1 MPVGLDAL
9 AGGWAVSTLMQVQ
22 SGPHLTAFYSSHC
35 GSGTSCY
42 GSEKADAVS
51 GQDPNSGPETLAQ
64 WFNTG
69 AFSIAAF
76 RDAQGRSIFAG
87 RFGNAEKGTILGP
100 GAWNVD
106 LAAFKDFRL
115 GGACDRPVQRVRHQ
129 PVQPS
134 ELGTARHQR
143 DERELRAHHHAPPIF
158 PLRTIVLGGRIG
170 Y

>member
-1 MPVGLDAL
+1 
-9 AGGWAVSTLMQVQ
+9 MQIQ

-35 GSGTSCY
+35 GSGTNCY
-42 GSEKADAVS
+42 GSEKADAVA
-51 GQDPNSGPETLAQ
+51 GQDPNSGPKTLAQ

-87 RFGNAEKGTILGP
+87 RFGNAEKGTIVGP

-115 GGACDRPVQRVRHQ
+115 GTRA
-129 PVQPS
+129 
-134 ELGTARHQR
+134 TARFNVFVTNLFNHPNWGR
-143 DERELRAHHHAPPIF
+143 PDTNLTSANYGRITSLTPIF
-158 PLRTIVLGGRIG
+158 PLRTIVLGGRIT